1 MALRPAASYLTA
13 STRQSD
19 PRVKP
24 EDDAAEKAV
33 SPNLATQLIDHAVPL
48 IRAIVIHPD
57 GRSESSRLAEERLE
71 EAAGLA
77 RALDLDVR
85 AEEIVRVRKPTPATL
100 FGSGKVE
107 ELAAL
112 VRAAEAEA
120 VVVDDQLSPVQQR
133 NLEKAW
139 DCKVIDRTG
148 LILEIFGRR
157 ARTKEG
163 RLQVELARLDYERSR
178 LVRTWTHLERQ
189 RGGTGS
195 TGGPGETQIELD
207 RRLIA
212 DRIVK
217 LKAELE
223 EVRRTRGLHRK
234 QRQKVPFPTVALV
247 GYTNAGKSTLF
258 NRLTGSEVLAK
269 DLLFATLDTTQRTIR
284 LPQGRPAIVADT
296 VGFISD
302 LPHELVESF
311 RATLEEVG
319 EADLILHVRDI
330 ASPDSDAQRKDV
342 EAVLKQIETPEGK
355 TRRVLE
361 VWNKI
366 DLLDAETREA
376 VLGQAERLRAQGEA
390 VAVSAWTGEGIEP
403 LRETIAGLI
412 DDDPETELVLE
423 PSQGEALAWLYEN
436 GRVTGRE
443 TDDEG
448 RTHVVVRLHPAAL
461 GRFERQVGDE
471 ADGVGH
477 DRRPAL
483 RQADGAH
490 PLSMEPR
497 RPPSI
502 MGYPVGVIVPLPVDL
517 HRQPHLG
524 AVEVEDERSDRM
536 LTPEF
541 EPAEPLAPEMR
552 PQSGL
557 RRRHHSAEHP
567 GPFHGPYR
575 RHDPSTASRSPSP
588 WLRHREETVDHCGG
602 GGSRPPAGST
612 GGVS

>member
-1 MALRPAASYLTA
+1 L
-13 STRQSD
+13 ST
-19 PRVKP
+19 KH
-24 EDDAAEKAV
+24 
-33 SPNLATQLIDHAVPL
+33 IDHAVPL
-48 IRAIVIHPD
+48 IRAVVLHPERS
-57 GRSESSRLAEERLE
+57 GFGASESSRQSIERLE
-71 EAAGLA
+71 EAVGLA

-85 AEEIVRVRKPTPATL
+85 AEEIVRLRKPTPATL
-100 FGSGKVE
+100 FGTGKVE

-120 VVVDDQLSPVQQR
+120 VVVDDDLSPVQQR

-217 LKAELE
+217 LKGELE

-258 NRLTGSEVLAK
+258 NRLTGSEVLAR

-330 ASPDSDAQRKDV
+330 ATPDSEAQARDV
-342 EAVLKQIETPEGK
+342 EAVLKQIPTAEGK

-366 DLLDAETREA
+366 DLLDDAARET
-376 VLGQAERLRAQGEA
+376 VLGQAARMVRDGRA
-390 VAVSAWTGEGIEP
+390 VAVSAWTGEGIEG
-403 LRETIAGLI
+403 LREVIAAGI
-412 DDDPETELVLE
+412 DDDPEIRLTLD
-423 PSQGEALAWLYEN
+423 PSQGDALAWLYEN
-436 GRVTGRE
+436 GRVTARE
-443 TDDEG
+443 TDPEG
-448 RTHVVVRLHPAAL
+448 RTHVVVRLHAAAM
-461 GRFERQVGDE
+461 GRFERMFG
-471 ADGVGH
+471 
-477 DRRPAL
+477 
-483 RQADGAH
+483 
-490 PLSMEPR
+490 
-497 RPPSI
+497 
-502 MGYPVGVIVPLPVDL
+502 
-517 HRQPHLG
+517 
-524 AVEVEDERSDRM
+524 
-536 LTPEF
+536 
-541 EPAEPLAPEMR
+541 
-552 PQSGL
+552 
-557 RRRHHSAEHP
+557 
-567 GPFHGPYR
+567 
-575 RHDPSTASRSPSP
+575 
-588 WLRHREETVDHCGG
+588 
-602 GGSRPPAGST
+602 
-612 GGVS
+612 

>member
-1 MALRPAASYLTA
+1 MTS
-13 STRQSD
+13 
-19 PRVKP
+19 KH
-24 EDDAAEKAV
+24 
-33 SPNLATQLIDHAVPL
+33 IDHAVPL
-48 IRAIVIHPD
+48 IRAVVLHPERS
-57 GRSESSRLAEERLE
+57 GFGASESSRQSIERLE
-71 EAAGLA
+71 EAVGLA

-85 AEEIVRVRKPTPATL
+85 AEEIVRIRKPTPATL
-100 FGSGKVE
+100 FGTGKVE

-120 VVVDDQLSPVQQR
+120 VVVDDDLSPVQQR

-163 RLQVELARLDYERSR
+163 RLQVELARLDYEKSR

-217 LKAELE
+217 LKVELD

-234 QRQKVPFPTVALV
+234 QRQKVPFPTIALV

-258 NRLTGSEVLAK
+258 NRLTGSEVFAK

-330 ASPDSDAQRKDV
+330 ASADSEAQSKDV

-361 VWNKI
+361 VWNKT
-366 DLLDAETREA
+366 DLLAEDVREA
-376 VLGQAERLRAQGEA
+376 VLGQAERLQAQGKA

-412 DDDPETELVLE
+412 DDDPETELVLD

-443 TDDEG
+443 TDDAG
-448 RTHVVVRLHPAAL
+448 RTHVLVRLHPAAL
-461 GRFERQVGDE
+461 GRFERQF
-471 ADGVGH
+471 A
-477 DRRPAL
+477 RN
-483 RQADGAH
+483 
-490 PLSMEPR
+490 
-497 RPPSI
+497 PS
-502 MGYPVGVIVPLPVDL
+502 D
-517 HRQPHLG
+517 
-524 AVEVEDERSDRM
+524 
-536 LTPEF
+536 
-541 EPAEPLAPEMR
+541 
-552 PQSGL
+552 
-557 RRRHHSAEHP
+557 
-567 GPFHGPYR
+567 
-575 RHDPSTASRSPSP
+575 
-588 WLRHREETVDHCGG
+588 
-602 GGSRPPAGST
+602 GGSRDIAS
-612 GGVS
+612 